1 MKDTIYNSRIHFE
14 LSIFTR
20 IQFEFAIFF
29 ANSLFVSRIHFQFT
43 NYLAMHYLFRKSL
56 LIRYF
61 FSRINIEF
69 TIYFAISL
77 WVHYFFCE
85 SCQIPK
91 FRICIADSLSI
102 HFRFREFLLNWL
114 SLSRIQFEFLFLREY
129 TFKSIWIHY
138 LFRANLLWIH
148 YLFRKFTFNALSI
161 SWIHFHFHFKFTIFF
176 AKITFN

>member
-1 MKDTIYNSRIHFE
+1 MKDTIYNSRIHSE

-56 LIRYF
+56 LI
-61 FSRINIEF
+61 
-69 TIYFAISL
+69 
-77 WVHYFFCE
+77 HYFFFANLHWIYYLFCDFIM
-85 SCQIPK
+85 SSLLFLRIHFK

-102 HFRFREFLLNWL
+102 HFRFREFISNWL

-138 LFRANLLWIH
+138 LFRE
-148 YLFRKFTFNALSI
+148 FTFNELSI
-161 SWIHFHFHFKFTIFF
+161 SWIHFHFKFTIFF
-176 AKITFN
+176 ANSLSINYRSFS